1 MIEEIG
7 EEGYENLKKTL
18 KFGDIIEN
26 GHASEDNQRRI
37 SIVVKARKH
46 SINCTDGNDYWDL
59 VFTMLSRIKVLG
71 NALNDNYE
79 KIKNARNKPRGIQEP

>member
-26 GHASEDNQRRI
+26 GHAPEHHARRI
-37 SIVVKARKH
+37 AIVVKLREH
-46 SINCTDGNDYWDL
+46 SINCTDGKDDYWDL
-59 VFTMLSRIKVLG
+59 VFTMLSRIKVHG
-71 NALNDNYE
+71 NTLNDNYE
-79 KIKNARNKPRGIQEP
+79 KIKSQK